1 MPFDLDDATAVLAR
15 TPAVLDAWL
24 RGLPDAWARAD
35 EGPGTW
41 SPFDVVGHLI
51 HGERTDWLPRARII
65 LAYGESRPFEPF
77 DRFAQERESRGRTL
91 DDLLDEFAFLRAE
104 SLDALRDLDLDHTH
118 FGRRGTHPELGA
130 VTLGQLLATWVAHD
144 LGHLAQ
150 IARVMAKRYRDE
162 IGPWAAY
169 LPVVTDRPRPAS

>member
-1 MPFDLDDATAVLAR
+1 SCGCWRPSRASSRTIRRRRASSAFSARPSSDEEGQRRARAKPGGGAGWLNRCISVVRSTTPWPPPPQTKGRTPSESGAILEPLPPRPPMPFDLDDATAVLAR

-65 LAYGESRPFEPF
+65 LAY
-77 DRFAQERESRGRTL
+77 
-91 DDLLDEFAFLRAE
+91 
-104 SLDALRDLDLDHTH
+104 
-118 FGRRGTHPELGA
+118 
-130 VTLGQLLATWVAHD
+130 
-144 LGHLAQ
+144 
-150 IARVMAKRYRDE
+150 
-162 IGPWAAY
+162 
-169 LPVVTDRPRPAS
+169 